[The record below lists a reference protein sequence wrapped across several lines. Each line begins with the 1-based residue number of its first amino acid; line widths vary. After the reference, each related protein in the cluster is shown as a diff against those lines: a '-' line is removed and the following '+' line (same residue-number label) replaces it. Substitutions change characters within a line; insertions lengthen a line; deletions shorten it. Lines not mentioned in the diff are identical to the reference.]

1 MEVDKYPLP
10 RPEELI
16 QKLAGGTR
24 FTTLDLS
31 QAYQQMRLDE
41 KSQKYTTINTHR
53 GLYRFTRVPFGIACA
68 PAKFQKAM
76 EQVIQGLDGVGVYI
90 DDLLVTGETKEK
102 HLQNLQ
108 AVLTRLQEQGLRL
121 CRDKCQFSNPR

>member
-31 QAYQQMRLDE
+31 QSYQQMRLDE

-68 PAKFQKAM
+68 SAKFQKAM
-76 EQVIQGLDGVGVYI
+76 EQVIQGLDGRILG
-90 DDLLVTGETKEK
+90 TT
-102 HLQNLQ
+102 H
-108 AVLTRLQEQGLRL
+108 
-121 CRDKCQFSNPR
+121 